1 MYDIFLRSY
10 DGQLVMAAIAR
21 LHLPVPTQPKAE
33 LLLRKIAQASLSR
46 GCPLAPPAPDSL
58 PNAHHSC
65 CVGGWFGGG
74 YVGGKTRA
82 IGGLFDLDGEKGGV
96 AHSRSITNRY
106 NPPLAAATLLTR
118 NT

>member
-1 MYDIFLRSY
+1 
-10 DGQLVMAAIAR
+10 MAAIVR

-74 YVGGKTRA
+74 CVGGKTRA
-82 IGGLFDLDGEKGGV
+82 IGGLFDLDGEKG
-96 AHSRSITNRY
+96 
-106 NPPLAAATLLTR
+106 
-118 NT
+118 